1 MAVLSK
7 DFYSELI
14 KYNVYIRQTPLY
26 GPLLRSGC
34 FNECCDYLLSDGCFN
49 ERFTEEYFLRG
60 ISGSPSWKNAFQWQA
75 TPQELRAEKFGRVG
89 MSYYGKEAGKWV
101 CTMANSGYGPGYG
114 YGIVNDLDMASL

>member
-14 KYNVYIRQTPLY
+14 KYNVYIRLSPQLY
-26 GPLLRSGC
+26 CWRNLKCYNC
-34 FNECCDYLLSDGCFN
+34 FLSDGCFN
-49 ERFTEEYFLRG
+49 ERFTAEYFRRG

-75 TPQELRAEKFGRVG
+75 TPQKLRAEKFGRVG

-101 CTMANSGYGPGYG
+101 CTMANSVPPND
-114 YGIVNDLDMASL
+114 IVKDPDMASL